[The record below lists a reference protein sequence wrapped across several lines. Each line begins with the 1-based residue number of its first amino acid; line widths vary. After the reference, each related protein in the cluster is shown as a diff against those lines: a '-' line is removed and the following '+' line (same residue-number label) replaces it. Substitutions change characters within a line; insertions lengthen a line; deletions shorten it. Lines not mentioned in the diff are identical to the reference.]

1 MEKEG
6 SGLLKEV
13 AIGDWHLTPTLS
25 AVVAWD
31 RQVRDVYEGMRKI
44 NKRKGEKK
52 RKKEKEKKKN
62 EKKKRERVA
71 TREVGKR
78 ERKEWSSEKRVVV
91 NGYGLVEGNK
101 RKKN

>member
-31 RQVRDVYEGMRKI
+31 RQVRDVYVGMRKI
-44 NKRKGEKK
+44 NKRKGGKKGRKRKKRRKMKK
-52 RKKEKEKKKN
+52 RKEKEWLQ
-62 EKKKRERVA
+62 ER
-71 TREVGKR
+71 
-78 ERKEWSSEKRVVV
+78 
-91 NGYGLVEGNK
+91 
-101 RKKN
+101 

>member
-52 RKKEKEKKKN
+52 GRKIKKRIKMKKRKEKEWLQ
-62 EKKKRERVA
+62 EM
-71 TREVGKR
+71 
-78 ERKEWSSEKRVVV
+78 
-91 NGYGLVEGNK
+91 
-101 RKKN
+101 